1 MTPYISRL
9 DDRAHG
15 GKQSLRISGAPTVNP
30 NAVDP
35 KTVAAEWI
43 QVVDHLQSSRER
55 YAGKASKR
63 DIEWAIQNAR
73 VVLQCMQSRGNQVP
87 RDTSMAANVKWI
99 LDQSPEA
106 KIVLW
111 AHNGHVTTGNNW
123 SMGSAL
129 RKMYDDRM
137 VVFGFSFYEGSFQAM
152 SQSGA
157 GLKIFTV
164 PPAPVGSLDAALAAS
179 GHPLFALDLRQA
191 AGPAGEWLRA
201 AHKTRSIGAVYP
213 EDSPYAFM
221 SDQIVTEGYDA
232 LLFVA
237 KATAARKNPPLPGA
251 PAPGGVEFKAVEPAA
266 GDTSGLVEYRDP
278 EFDVSV
284 KMPSGWKVSEAFRW
298 GNQETTGRLMG
309 PGTSEAGR
317 LYFQMRPNPNVES
330 ELVGSPES
338 KAAQRVQSGLKDY
351 KIRSGSIERRT
362 IGGRQALTC
371 IGEFTREGIKMVEY
385 LTWVRS
391 EKANAQFFAMVP
403 ESEFDALRKRLD
415 PIIATLQIP

>member
-1 MTPYISRL
+1 
-9 DDRAHG
+9 
-15 GKQSLRISGAPTVNP
+15 KQSLRISGAPTVNP

-35 KTVAAEWI
+35 KTVAAEWT

-157 GLKIFTV
+157 
-164 PPAPVGSLDAALAAS
+164 
-179 GHPLFALDLRQA
+179 
-191 AGPAGEWLRA
+191 
-201 AHKTRSIGAVYP
+201 
-213 EDSPYAFM
+213 
-221 SDQIVTEGYDA
+221 
-232 LLFVA
+232 
-237 KATAARKNPPLPGA
+237 
-251 PAPGGVEFKAVEPAA
+251 
-266 GDTSGLVEYRDP
+266 
-278 EFDVSV
+278 
-284 KMPSGWKVSEAFRW
+284 
-298 GNQETTGRLMG
+298 
-309 PGTSEAGR
+309 
-317 LYFQMRPNPNVES
+317 
-330 ELVGSPES
+330 
-338 KAAQRVQSGLKDY
+338 
-351 KIRSGSIERRT
+351 
-362 IGGRQALTC
+362 
-371 IGEFTREGIKMVEY
+371 
-385 LTWVRS
+385 
-391 EKANAQFFAMVP
+391 
-403 ESEFDALRKRLD
+403 
-415 PIIATLQIP
+415 